1 MDISDRI
8 RQKMTEHHLRAVD
21 LTKMTGATKGSVSQ
35 WLNGISSPGG
45 KYIIPLTKA
54 LQCDANWLFGGVSA
68 QPHTSS
74 HPQQDTSFNPCFISK
89 QVPIISHEQ
98 AETWRDFADKASLK
112 DQLEWEYAPAAI
124 SHQAFWLKVIGD
136 SMVSP
141 VGHSISESHIILVD
155 PCMQAQN
162 GDLVVAKIDA
172 TKEVTFKKLII
183 DAGQTYLK
191 PLNPNYRPI
200 EVTDKCR
207 VIGVVREARLKL

>member
-8 RQKMTEHHLRAVD
+8 RQKMTEHNLRAVD
-21 LTKMTGATKGSVSQ
+21 ITRMTGATKGSVSQ
-35 WLNGISSPGG
+35 WLHGISSPGG
-45 KYIIPLTKA
+45 KYIIPLTRA
-54 LQCDANWLFGGVSA
+54 LQCDANWLFGGVSTNSHSSSPA
-68 QPHTSS
+68 QQGNGFTPS
-74 HPQQDTSFNPCFISK
+74 FISK
-89 QVPIISHEQ
+89 KLPILSYAQ
-98 AETWRDFADKASLK
+98 AETWREFEDKASIK

-124 SHQAFWLKVIGD
+124 SHQAFWLMVSGD

-141 VGHSISESHIILVD
+141 VGPSICEAHIILVD

-162 GDLVVAKIDA
+162 GDLVIAKVGS

-200 EVTDKCR
+200 EVTDQCR
-207 VIGVVREARLKL
+207 IIGVVREARLKL